1 MKRIVTQK
9 DIQEALASRNDLD
22 ALLAGATLTPAARDF
37 LLLRRPKATAA
48 AGVPAA
54 ANGHRPAA
62 RASSSEARFTPTGAP
77 IAPGLAPKLPDE
89 EFHWKPGSDPK
100 TPDELLRFFHSPEIT
115 RLKEKMVAL
124 GQRIWRMGYVDG
136 NGGNITVRVGDNLVL
151 CTPTLISKG
160 FMSVEDLCMVD
171 LEGNQVAGTR
181 PRTSEVNTHL
191 GIMRSEP
198 KAKACVH
205 AHPPHATA
213 FAVASVKPP
222 TCLIPEPEV
231 FLGEI
236 GLAPYQTP
244 GTPENAAT
252 VGALA
257 PKHQAILME
266 NHGVIVWGKD
276 LEDAYW
282 KMENTDA
289 YCRIVWIA
297 SQLGTGLKQYSPA
310 KLKELIAI
318 RKKLGM
324 PDHRADLQEC
334 ELCDNDEFRPG
345 VVCITPP
352 AAAACG
358 CHSPAEPAA
367 ELNPEAEK
375 IVQTLTDRLMAQIA
389 A

>member
-1 MKRIVTQK
+1 MKRIVTDK
-9 DIQEALASRNDLD
+9 DLRAAAAAGADMASLVAGSLLTPGAQD
-22 ALLAGATLTPAARDF
+22 ALLEINFA
-37 LLLRRPKATAA
+37 RRPPAPAKPDPLSAA
-48 AGVPAA
+48 VSERRTPAGVP
-54 ANGHRPAA
+54 
-62 RASSSEARFTPTGAP
+62 
-77 IAPGLAPKLPDE
+77 IAIGSHPELPNQAYE
-89 EFHWKPGSDPK
+89 WKPGSDPK
-100 TPDELLRFFHSPEIT
+100 TSAEMQKFFSSPPMAT
-115 RLKEKMVAL
+115 LKQKMVEI
-124 GQRIWRMGYVDG
+124 GQRVWRQGYVDG

-151 CTPTLISKG
+151 CTPTLVSKG
-160 FMSVEDLCMVD
+160 FMSIEDICLVD
-171 LEGNQVAGTR
+171 LDGHQVAGSR

-191 GIMRSEP
+191 AILKAEP
-198 KAKACVH
+198 AARACVH

-213 FAVASVKPP
+213 FAVASVRPP

-236 GLAPYQTP
+236 GLAEYQTP
-244 GTPENAAT
+244 GTPENAQA

-297 SQLGTGLKQYSPA
+297 SHLGRPLKQYSQQ

-318 RKKLGM
+318 RQKLGM
-324 PDHRADLQEC
+324 PDARGDLKEC

-345 VVCITPP
+345 VVCMIPPVP
-352 AAAACG
+352 AASCG
-358 CHSPAEPAA
+358 CSQTSPSPAFDPAA
-367 ELNPEAEK
+367 EV
-375 IVQTLTDRLMAQIA
+375 IVRQITDQLLTKLS
-389 A
+389 